1 MEGTILKAK
10 ARNITGKKV
19 RFLRRGGITPTHL
32 FGHNLKS
39 RSLECDTGELLDV
52 IKEAGMTS
60 LLNLEI
66 DGEKRRH
73 KVLIREIQTDPLGKQ
88 LLHVD
93 LYQIKMT
100 EKLKADIPIILT
112 GEAPAMEI
120 KGRAVQQ
127 SLDTLSIECL
137 PDKLPHE
144 IEVDIGILNEL
155 GDSIYVKDLA
165 LGEDITIHNEPDQL
179 IVKISEMAIAR
190 VAEEEEEEEAAVAE
204 EAAPAEEAEE
214 EQAAE

>member
-155 GDSIYVKDLA
+155 ATQFTSKIWRS
-165 LGEDITIHNEPDQL
+165 
-179 IVKISEMAIAR
+179 VKILPSTTN
-190 VAEEEEEEEAAVAE
+190 
-204 EAAPAEEAEE
+204 PTS
-214 EQAAE
+214 

>member
-1 MEGTILKAK
+1 
-10 ARNITGKKV
+10 
-19 RFLRRGGITPTHL
+19 
-32 FGHNLKS
+32 
-39 RSLECDTGELLDV
+39 
-52 IKEAGMTS
+52 MTS

-100 EKLKADIPIILT
+100 EKLKADIPIVLT
-112 GEAPAMEI
+112 GEAPAMEV

-127 SLDTLSIECL
+127 SLDTLGIECL

-165 LGEDITIHNEPDQL
+165 LGEDITVHNEPDQL

-204 EAAPAEEAEE
+204 EAAPAEGAEE
-214 EQAAE
+214 EQPAE

>member
-1 MEGTILKAK
+1 MKGTVLKAR
-10 ARNITGKKV
+10 ARDITGKKV

-39 RSLECDTGELLDV
+39 RSLECNTGELLDV
-52 IKEAGMTS
+52 IKEFGTTS

-66 DGEKRRH
+66 DSEKRPR

-100 EKLKADIPIILT
+100 EKLKAEIPIILT

-120 KGRAVQQ
+120 KGRAVQH
-127 SLDTLSIECL
+127 SLDTLSVECL

-144 IEVDIGILNEL
+144 VEVNIGVLNEL
-155 GDSIYVKDLA
+155 GDSIYVKDLR
-165 LGEDITIHNEPDQL
+165 LGEDITVHNEPDQL
-179 IVKISEMAIAR
+179 IVKIAEMAVAR
-190 VAEEEEEEEAAVAE
+190 VAEEEEEEAAAVE
-204 EAAPAEEAEE
+204 EAAPVEETEE
-214 EQAAE
+214 EQTAE

>member
-1 MEGTILKAK
+1 MEGTVLKAR
-10 ARNITGKKV
+10 ARDITGKKV
-19 RFLRRGGITPTHL
+19 RFLRRDGITPTHL

-39 RSLECDTGELLDV
+39 RSLECNTGELLDV

-66 DGEKRRH
+66 DGEKRRR

-100 EKLKADIPIILT
+100 EKLKADIPIVLT

-127 SLDTLSIECL
+127 SLDNLSVECL
-137 PDKLPHE
+137 PDRLPHE
-144 IEVDIGILNEL
+144 IEVNIGSLNEL
-155 GDSIYVKDLA
+155 GDSIYVKDLT
-165 LGEDITIHNEPDQL
+165 LGDDITIHNEPDQL
-179 IVKISEMAIAR
+179 IVKIAEMAVAR
-190 VAEEEEEEEAAVAE
+190 VVEEEEEEEAITVE
-204 EAAPAEEAEE
+204 EAAPAEETEE